1 MLLLGKQARTASILK
16 NVQINE
22 FLDFDNNRLKLK
34 SSVVAEYILH
44 NMDYNDDVELIVSK
58 IILVLN
64 AHNHITDMSIC

>member
-44 NMDYNDDVELIVSK
+44 NMDYNDDE
-58 IILVLN
+58 N
-64 AHNHITDMSIC
+64 